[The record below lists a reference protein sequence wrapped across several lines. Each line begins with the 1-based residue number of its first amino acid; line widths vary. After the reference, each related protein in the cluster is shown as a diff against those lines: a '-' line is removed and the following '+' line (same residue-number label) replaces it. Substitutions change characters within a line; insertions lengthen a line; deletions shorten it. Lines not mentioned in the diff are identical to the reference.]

1 MSSVADQIRH
11 LTGNHDEGEPEMLQ
25 RGRVELTTQADR
37 TTGGI
42 WQQGLSVQWYRKCQ
56 MMLFY
61 RMLPTQVNRCYVIF
75 DDQGRSSKLGS

>member
-25 RGRVELTTQADR
+25 RRRVELTTQADR

-42 WQQGLSVQWYRKCQ
+42 WQQGVSVVQKMPNDAVLQ
-56 MMLFY
+56 DIAN
-61 RMLPTQVNRCYVIF
+61 PGKQVLCYF
-75 DDQGRSSKLGS
+75 